1 MNLINI
7 YFINKNNRYISVYMK
22 YLRSFKEK
30 FKGNKQINSDK
41 SRLIYNLIFKSKI
54 HLKIFKIL
62 ISGKMAFNI
71 FLDILTF
78 LLNSSSVV
86 FPVFS

>member
-54 HLKIFKIL
+54 HLKIFKIQ
-62 ISGKMAFNI
+62 N
-71 FLDILTF
+71 
-78 LLNSSSVV
+78 
-86 FPVFS
+86 